1 MDINKLTDQYLEI
14 ECDKFLDSINCKF
27 TKGRYFINKALQLTV
42 RNINELSYLEAL
54 YMNVNKASWQSTE
67 RCIRYAIAS
76 SDWAGMK
83 NREFL
88 HKATMQIRKI
98 LHERSTGE

>member
-1 MDINKLTDQYLEI
+1 MDFNKLTDQLLEI
-14 ECDKFLDSINCKF
+14 EIDNFLDSIHCKY
-27 TKGRYFINKALQLTV
+27 TKGRLYINNALQITV
-42 RNINELSYLEAL
+42 KNIHELSYLESL
-54 YMNVNKASWQSTE
+54 YQKINKESWKRTE

-88 HKATMQIRKI
+88 HKATMRLRKTLI
-98 LHERSTGE
+98 EKNIGV

>member
-1 MDINKLTDQYLEI
+1 MDISKLTDQYLEI
-14 ECDKFLDSINCKF
+14 ECDKFLDSLNCKY
-27 TKGRYFINKALQLTV
+27 TNGRHYINKALQLTV

-83 NREFL
+83 NKEFL
-88 HKATMQIRKI
+88 YKATMQLRRI
-98 LHERSTGE
+98 LYEKNLGE